1 MAAAFAPSRT
11 TDIASDMS
19 LVLDVSV
26 AAKWFLRDETDD
38 GAAAVLVRVASVGA
52 CVPALFRWEIQSV
65 LLGAERA
72 NRIAPDDVDAALD
85 ALRDLPIVVES
96 SGERVFSGS
105 ELHLARHYD
114 LTPYDAAY
122 LALAAGRRL
131 PLATLDADLA
141 HAALD
146 LGISIVPSAR

>member
-1 MAAAFAPSRT
+1 M
-11 TDIASDMS
+11 MS

-26 AAKWFLRDETDD
+26 AAKWFLHDEND
-38 GAAAVLVRVASVGA
+38 GGAGALLTHITSVGA
-52 CVPALFRWEIQSV
+52 YVPALFRWEIQSV

-72 NRIAPDDVDAALD
+72 SRIDPGDVDAALE
-85 ALRDLPIVVES
+85 ALRDLPIVVDS
-96 SGERVFSGS
+96 PGERVFSGS

-131 PLATLDADLA
+131 PLATFDAALA
-141 HAALD
+141 HAASD
-146 LGISIVPSAR
+146 LGVIVIPSTR

>member
-1 MAAAFAPSRT
+1 V
-11 TDIASDMS
+11 S

-26 AAKWFLRDETDD
+26 AAKWFLPDETDD
-38 GAAAVLVRVASVGA
+38 GADEVLTQIASSGA
-52 CVPALFRWEIQSV
+52 YVPALFRWEIQRV
-65 LLGAERA
+65 LIGAERA
-72 NRIAPDDVDAALD
+72 NRIEPEDVDAALE

-96 SGERVFSGS
+96 VGEHVFSGS

-131 PLATLDADLA
+131 PLATLDTALVHAVADL
-141 HAALD
+141 
-146 LGISIVPSAR
+146 GVIVVPRTN